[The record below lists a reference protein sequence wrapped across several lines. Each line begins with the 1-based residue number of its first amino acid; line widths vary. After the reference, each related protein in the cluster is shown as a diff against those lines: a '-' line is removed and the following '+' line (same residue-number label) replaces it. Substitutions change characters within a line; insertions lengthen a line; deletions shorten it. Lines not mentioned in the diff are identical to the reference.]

1 MEEFTEFTPETKRA
15 LMGMIDSRIEE
26 KIKDRLPRREDFSEL
41 KSIVQELAK
50 AQDRTEKRMG
60 ELAKAQDR
68 TEKRVEELA
77 EAQGR
82 TEKRMGELAEAQGRT
97 EKRVEELAQAQGRT
111 EKRIEELA
119 QAQGRTEVQ
128 VQNLA
133 RSVGKLSDNIGFGL
147 EDIARVVLPGYLERH
162 LGILVKEFSRKFFS
176 VNGDEVEINLYAA
189 GKREGKRITVLGECK
204 SRIHRREV
212 RSFLRQ
218 ADKVRGLLKGDILLV
233 LFGYWI
239 HPSASMFAEEKGV
252 HLIAS
257 YQR

>member
-1 MEEFTEFTPETKRA
+1 MEELTEFSPEARKA
-15 LMGMIDSRIEE
+15 LIGMIDSRIEE

-50 AQDRTEKRMG
+50 AQGRTENRVE
-60 ELAKAQDR
+60 ELAEAQRR

-77 EAQGR
+77 EAQR
-82 TEKRMGELAEAQGRT
+82 
-97 EKRVEELAQAQGRT
+97 
-111 EKRIEELA
+111 
-119 QAQGRTEVQ
+119 RTEVQ

-133 RSVGKLSDNIGFGL
+133 RSVGKLSDNVGFGP

-162 LGILVKEFSRKFFS
+162 LGIMVKEFSRKFFS
-176 VNGDEVEINLYAA
+176 LDADKVEINLYAA
-189 GKREGKRITVLGECK
+189 GKKAGKRITVLGECK
-204 SRIHRREV
+204 SRIYRREV
-212 RSFLRQ
+212 RSFVRQ

-233 LFGYWI
+233 MFGYWI
-239 HPSASMFAEEKGV
+239 HPSASVLAKEKDL